1 MSFLPTLSFVR
12 CLGCLDDAFPFQY
25 GLHRRLHALIH
36 RKAWPRVFEV
46 LHDDVFDEPLER
58 NFHDASPPC
67 FMSLAFCTSDAII
80 HDFFL
85 EGVNTVLTS
94 SVENFE
100 DPHLFSSFRF
110 IIFESA

>member
-1 MSFLPTLSFVR
+1 
-12 CLGCLDDAFPFQY
+12 
-25 GLHRRLHALIH
+25 
-36 RKAWPRVFEV
+36 
-46 LHDDVFDEPLER
+46 
-58 NFHDASPPC
+58 
-67 FMSLAFCTSDAII
+67 MSLAFCTSDAII